1 MTKEELL
8 NKTNHSLTMKDLREF
23 VENNKDLDDNAPVV
37 VERVLD
43 LYFEGSEWNGKK
55 IDGWSVLKVEGYQ
68 YHNSLEWNE
77 KMRKEIELRKVG
89 KGEYEERLNPE
100 EAFFGEKELE
110 EMKEQFYQPHCITT
124 EARDEPSERI
134 VYIYSHY

>member
-1 MTKEELL
+1 MNKQELL

-23 VENNKDLDDNAPVV
+23 VENNKDLDDNAPII

-55 IDGWSVLKVEGYQ
+55 IDGWSVLRREGYH
-68 YHNSLEWNE
+68 YHNSLKWNKRMQE
-77 KMRKEIELRKVG
+77 EIERRELGEKP
-89 KGEYEERLNPE
+89 EYERLENPLDHI
-100 EAFFGEKELE
+100 FGEKELE
-110 EMKEQFYQPHCITT
+110 EMKEQFYQPHWIT
-124 EARDEPSERI
+124 RDSEI

>member
-1 MTKEELL
+1 MTREQLL
-8 NKTNHSLTMKDLREF
+8 GKTNHSLRMKDLRKF
-23 VENNKDLDDNAPVV
+23 VENNKDLEDESPCV

-55 IDGWSVLKVEGYQ
+55 IDGWGVLKVEGYH
-68 YHNSLEWNE
+68 YHSSLEWNE
-77 KMRKEIELRKVG
+77 KMQEEIDRRER
-89 KGEYEERLNPE
+89 GEEPKYDRLENPE
-100 EAFFGEKELE
+100 EAIFGEKELE

-124 EARDEPSERI
+124 DKQI

>member
-8 NKTNHSLTMKDLREF
+8 NKTNHSLTMKDLRKF
-23 VENNKDLDDNAPVV
+23 VEANKDLDDESPVV
-37 VERVLD
+37 VERVTD
-43 LYFEGSEWNGKK
+43 LYFEGSEWNAKK
-55 IDGWSVLKVEGYQ
+55 IDGWAVLRREGYH
-68 YHNSLEWNE
+68 YHNSLEWNKRMQE
-77 KMRKEIELRKVG
+77 EIERRELGEKP
-89 KGEYEERLNPE
+89 EYERLENPY

-124 EARDEPSERI
+124 DSEI